1 MECGGD
7 EMRAVFRLAGGNR
20 AGHARRTDS
29 QGDNSSL
36 YLGAALAALVTAGIF
51 AVLIGGMH
59 RQIEDRH
66 TAYLGRHV
74 ASAITAYNAV
84 HLQAPITSLEDTDMV
99 YAALVEET
107 GLNIPESRF
116 LEGVTNVKLI
126 DKGQNMIMA
135 RYVEP
140 SPEISSA
147 VSETQG

>member
-1 MECGGD
+1 
-7 EMRAVFRLAGGNR
+7 MRAVFRLTGGKR
-20 AGHARRTDS
+20 AEHARRTDS
-29 QGDNSSL
+29 QGDNTSL

-51 AVLIGGMH
+51 AVLIGGLR
-59 RQIEDRH
+59 RQVEERY
-66 TAYLGRHV
+66 TAYLGRHI
-74 ASAITAYNAV
+74 ASAITAYNAL
-84 HLQAPITSLEDTDMV
+84 HLQTPIASLEDTDMV

-107 GLNIPESRF
+107 GLDIPESRF

-147 VSETQG
+147 VSEIQG